1 MIEEPARAAGLTFGR
16 DAQGV
21 GLHERILEEAQGQAD
36 VLPLLEFSQV
46 QLDHER
52 DLSQRQ
58 LTYVAY
64 QRMGGL
70 KEALGEQAEAT
81 VQALGADGEAAFAGA
96 MRPLV
101 RIDPN
106 NKAQS
111 QPAPRSAF
119 TTPAQQRLVD
129 ALIEARLL
137 VAEGADTTPAATPTD
152 PTQDA
157 QASQPT
163 SGPELPHD
171 TNITQEARIKLA
183 HEALLTHWGRLKA
196 WLDDNRDFLRWRG
209 RVEEEARRWEEEGSI
224 PARLLPAGKPLAEA
238 LSWQQKQLEDLAP
251 PIHTYIDRSQRYAK
265 RKRRQLYSLV
275 TLVIAVGFVVA
286 ASFSIKKQ
294 QENLRQQYL
303 QAKIALAQDKVAE
316 TTSILDTAIKQVNRF
331 TPASLITEMQRLRYK
346 AGLSRG
352 IIAKG
357 DFQPTHND
365 ALSDTSD
372 FYGAPTLLS
381 GDGQFAVTV
390 GSVLNWDSE
399 PHWDSMISVFELNS
413 GRVLLS
419 RTENSIAYNYFLSAH
434 GEKLVYQAGDTIKII
449 DTASNQDIK
458 SIQLSGNWILVPM
471 SGSNQFLAF
480 AEGSNAAAIYNMDTG
495 DLLATIESTSHA
507 NIKRFFKAEAITGS
521 PIAILFEDGQLYLYD
536 GSRSKLSR
544 LPVPEGHNIHDLF
557 YGSQATGTLFAIL
570 DRKTYAAYR
579 WPYEV
584 PQIYEFDSQIIALT
598 DDANGSIAVVRQDDP
613 TTVYFLNKRA
623 EEISSSKS
631 LPTGIL
637 GIFAAGAN
645 TALVQSETYNTYFVT
660 PDQSLLYFGGRFN
673 VSADDL

>member
-1 MIEEPARAAGLTFGR
+1 
-16 DAQGV
+16 
-21 GLHERILEEAQGQAD
+21 
-36 VLPLLEFSQV
+36 
-46 QLDHER
+46 
-52 DLSQRQ
+52 
-58 LTYVAY
+58 
-64 QRMGGL
+64 
-70 KEALGEQAEAT
+70 
-81 VQALGADGEAAFAGA
+81 
-96 MRPLV
+96 
-101 RIDPN
+101 
-106 NKAQS
+106 
-111 QPAPRSAF
+111 
-119 TTPAQQRLVD
+119 
-129 ALIEARLL
+129 
-137 VAEGADTTPAATPTD
+137 
-152 PTQDA
+152 
-157 QASQPT
+157 
-163 SGPELPHD
+163 
-171 TNITQEARIKLA
+171 
-183 HEALLTHWGRLKA
+183 
-196 WLDDNRDFLRWRG
+196 
-209 RVEEEARRWEEEGSI
+209 
-224 PARLLPAGKPLAEA
+224 
-238 LSWQQKQLEDLAP
+238 
-251 PIHTYIDRSQRYAK
+251 
-265 RKRRQLYSLV
+265 
-275 TLVIAVGFVVA
+275 
-286 ASFSIKKQ
+286 
-294 QENLRQQYL
+294 
-303 QAKIALAQDKVAE
+303 
-316 TTSILDTAIKQVNRF
+316 
-331 TPASLITEMQRLRYK
+331 MQRLRYK

-434 GEKLVYQAGDTIKII
+434 GEKLVYQAGNTIKII

-557 YGSQATGTLFAIL
+557 DGSQATGTLFAIL

-673 VSADDL
+673 VSAMTYDQRNRILAVGTQNGNLVALDESGNILIDYTVDHGAIRAVAFDQSGANLTAISDKRFGRFRIFPERMFARFSLNIIKPEEIEHLACRRVRSHPTVHDSPF